1 MVRRYEFIIRTLCL
15 IGKALEKL
23 PTEGTL
29 DEMIIRAKEILK
41 EIY

>member
-1 MVRRYEFIIRTLCL
+1 MVRRYEFIIRTLCI

-23 PTEGTL
+23 PMEDTL
-29 DEMIIRAKEILK
+29 DEMITRAKEILK